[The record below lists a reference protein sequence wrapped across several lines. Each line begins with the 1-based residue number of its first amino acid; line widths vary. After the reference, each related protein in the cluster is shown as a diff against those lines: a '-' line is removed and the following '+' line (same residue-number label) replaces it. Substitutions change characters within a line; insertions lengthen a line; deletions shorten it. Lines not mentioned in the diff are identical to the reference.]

1 MTENKDLL
9 QIIDN
14 LPLRSADDVDL
25 KTFNAIKSPDYQG
38 GKPIKDMRKFFHKQI
53 ILDDE
58 TIVNVETIKVPGFI
72 GIADDGEIPD
82 PDGKVV
88 SATKDIVQFLDKY
101 GLLICT
107 YVYHKDCYGRVLDL
121 RWTLS
126 ENEQDV
132 LMETFIKN
140 GGHHAGAIVPAMRD
154 GKSFASLNEPD
165 AYHEGLY
172 GHPGF
177 VAIPQALIFPDFIT
191 PEQARGYTDTIICW
205 LALMNSFVEFSEN
218 DFNGGD
224 PTTVCDRST
233 LTEFLKNCALAALG
247 STDAIDILNSAENK
261 AYCAE
266 FIYIGLNTPVFP
278 FNKAGLT
285 ALLDGDEAKALDI
298 LKLQERQ
305 NSGRV
310 NLLSKTSN
318 NTQFKFFNIKM
329 PVVPEDLPPL
339 DVLMSQQGQ
348 TIDPNSIPFP
358 PFQLSQVLRR
368 AFRTLLPRQFD
379 VNNAKIAQ
387 AEANLFGSLEPL
399 ILRQLG
405 IELPQPQPQDGMQ
418 QRGEF
423 QSPQPAPLDP
433 RIEGVRGFIA
443 SVQEQI
449 QQPYESYED
458 FSNAIDAVMLKAD
471 ELTGG
476 NNSKY
481 FIPPRIYI
489 DLGQQDD
496 DKNLPSGWGFHLQ
509 TVGALIH
516 RGAIRDNGTSS
527 DTGISQGS
535 VVKPI
540 PEIPSHPIPEPTP
553 QPSTHNP
560 KGAVEDDGSQKQ
572 PFNTA
577 AFNW

>member
-1 MTENKDLL
+1 MTEDKDLL
-9 QIIDN
+9 QVVDS
-14 LPLRSADDVDL
+14 LPLHSPDDVDL
-25 KTFNAIKSPDYQG
+25 KIFNAIKSPDYQG
-38 GKPIKDMRKFFHKQI
+38 GKAIKDMWRFFHKQI

-58 TIVNVETIKVPGFI
+58 TIVSVETIKVPGFI
-72 GIADDGEIPD
+72 GIADASEISD
-82 PDGKVV
+82 PDNKIV
-88 SATKDIVQFLDKY
+88 SGSKDIIQFLDKY

-107 YVYHKDCYGRVLDL
+107 YVYHKDCYGRIIDL
-121 RWTLS
+121 RWQLG
-126 ENEQDV
+126 ENEQDI
-132 LMETFIKN
+132 LMETFVKN

-154 GKSFASLNEPD
+154 EKSFASLNEPD
-165 AYHEGLY
+165 NYHDGMY

-177 VAIPQALIFPDFIT
+177 VAIPQALIFPDFVT
-191 PEQARGYTDTIICW
+191 PQQARGYTDTIICW
-205 LALMNSFVEFSEN
+205 LALMNSFVEFSQN

-224 PTTVCDRST
+224 PTTVCDRLT

-247 STDAIDILNSAENK
+247 STDAIDFLNNPENMT
-261 AYCAE
+261 YCAE
-266 FIYIGLNTPVFP
+266 FTYIGLNTPVFP

-285 ALLDGDEAKALDI
+285 QLLGGDEAKALEI

-305 NSGRV
+305 NSGRA

-318 NTQFKFFNIKM
+318 NPQFKFFSIKM
-329 PVVPEDLPPL
+329 PIVPEDLPPL
-339 DVLMSQQGQ
+339 NVLMSQHGQ

-368 AFRTLLPRQFD
+368 SFRTLLPRQLD
-379 VNNAKIAQ
+379 VNNVKIAQ

-405 IELPQPQPQDGMQ
+405 IELPAQPQEGIEQ
-418 QRGEF
+418 Q
-423 QSPQPAPLDP
+423 PTPLDP

-449 QQPYESYED
+449 LQPYESYEA
-458 FSNAIDAVMLKAD
+458 FSNAIDAVIVKAD

-476 NNSKY
+476 NNTKY
-481 FIPPRIYI
+481 FVPPRIYI

-527 DTGISQGS
+527 DTRISKGS
-535 VVKPI
+535 VVQPI
-540 PEIPSHPIPEPTP
+540 PEIPSHPIPESTP
-553 QPSTHNP
+553 QSPSTHNP
-560 KGAVEDDGSQKQ
+560 KAAVEDEGSQKQ